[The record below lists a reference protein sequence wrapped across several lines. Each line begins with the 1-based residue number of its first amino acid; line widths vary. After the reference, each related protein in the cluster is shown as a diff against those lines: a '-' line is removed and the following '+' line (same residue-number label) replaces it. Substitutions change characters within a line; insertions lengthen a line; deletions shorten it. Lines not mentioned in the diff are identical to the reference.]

1 MATQTGELVSARGM
15 SNRGRMPY
23 FVQSSIN
30 LATATTEKGSALAA
44 GDIFEAI
51 SVPANTLVLQAG
63 MQYDTAL
70 DSSAAG
76 VTFNLGFSDTH
87 GAVDTFVAVHD
98 GDAATAGDYATPTDD
113 SNILVETAD
122 TIDLELQ
129 AISTTPVSGIIRI
142 FAVMMD
148 CSDTGSLAPVDVDR
162 DTLA

>member
-1 MATQTGELVSARGM
+1 MAITGELVAARGN

-23 FVQSSIN
+23 FVQASIN
-30 LATATTEKGSALAA
+30 IATATVEKGSALAA

-63 MQYDTAL
+63 MQYTTAL
-70 DSSAAG
+70 DGSAAG

-98 GDAATAGDYATPTDD
+98 GDAAAAGDYATPTDD

-142 FAVMMD
+142 FAVLMD
-148 CSDTGSLAPVDVDR
+148 CSDTGDLVGTEVVRDQLA
-162 DTLA
+162 